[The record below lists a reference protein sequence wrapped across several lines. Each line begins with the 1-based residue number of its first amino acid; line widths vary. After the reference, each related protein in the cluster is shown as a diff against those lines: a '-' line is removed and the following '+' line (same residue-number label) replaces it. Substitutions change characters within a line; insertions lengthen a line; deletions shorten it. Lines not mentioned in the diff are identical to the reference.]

1 MKHPIDC
8 DSDVGWKDR
17 LWATLIAAVFLAF
30 FIALFY
36 SAKEEVVNEIVEL
49 DIEDIVMDE
58 SLPDIVFDESILP
71 EILPPLYEEPL
82 PPLQGEV

>member
-8 DSDVGWKDR
+8 DSDVGWTDR
-17 LWATLIAAVFLAF
+17 LWATLIAFVFLAF

-36 SAKEEVVNEIVEL
+36 SAKEEVVNEIVEF

-58 SLPDIVFDESILP
+58 SLPEIVFDEAILP

>member
-1 MKHPIDC
+1 MDKEKL
-8 DSDVGWKDR
+8 S
-17 LWATLIAAVFLAF
+17 AAVAVVIAF
-30 FIALFY
+30 ALVIAMLG
-36 SAKEEVVNEIVEL
+36 SWKKDIVVNEIVEL

-58 SLPDIVFDESILP
+58 SLPEIVFDEAILP